1 MSEKPSEQ
9 LLRLVNGFR
18 ISQALHVVAT
28 LGIADL
34 LKDGPRASQDLAAA
48 TGTHPRALVLRALAA
63 AGVFRESADQTFSL
77 TPLGDFLRSDA
88 SEAVGPW
95 AVYIGRAPA
104 WQAWSKLLH
113 SVRTGENAFRHV
125 HGMDVW
131 TYRSRHTDEGAV
143 FDAAMTALSRGVS
156 EAVASSYDFSRS
168 SCVVDVGG
176 GQGAMLAAIVSAH
189 PGLRGILFDQPHVVS
204 RAQDLLRSAGVADRV
219 EVVGGSFFEAVP
231 PGGDVY
237 TLKAILHDWDD
248 AASTAILKTCRR
260 AIRPGGKLLIVEQVV
275 APPNEGLDAKFS
287 DLNMLVSP
295 GGQERTRAEFAAL
308 FEAADFHL
316 ATVIPTGT
324 RTDIIEAVPAC

>member
-48 TGTHPRALVLRALAA
+48 TGTHPRALYRVLRALAA
-63 AGVFRESADQTFSL
+63 AGVFRESADQTLSL

-219 EVVGGSFFEAVP
+219 EVVG
-231 PGGDVY
+231 D
-237 TLKAILHDWDD
+237 
-248 AASTAILKTCRR
+248 
-260 AIRPGGKLLIVEQVV
+260 
-275 APPNEGLDAKFS
+275 
-287 DLNMLVSP
+287 MLVSP

-324 RTDIIEAVPAC
+324 RTDIIEAVPAY